1 MRNKI
6 GPNKAPWGKPDK
18 TEVQDEW
25 CPRRTTPWY
34 RLVRKL
40 LSQDRSGPWI
50 HLRVSLSKGVHA
62 APSQKLSKDL
72 KKITSVDKPLSES
85 LSEGLVKIIWQI
97 WYFLDA
103 LTKTTKACLFQF
115 KWYVTLFSKLQ
126 SSFIV
131 STAHLSFPSTP
142 TLAKKKAFRTLL
154 TQWILPHFRML
165 KYREP
170 VNLAFVKEFFWKEAF
185 FLVSHTKILILG
197 R

>member
-1 MRNKI
+1 MS
-6 GPNKAPWGKPDK
+6 
-18 TEVQDEW
+18 
-25 CPRRTTPWY
+25 
-34 RLVRKL
+34 
-40 LSQDRSGPWI
+40 SQDDALVSIGKKASKPRQEWTLDTFACIFVKRRSCGTE
-50 HLRVSLSKGVHA
+50 SKA
-62 APSQKLSKDL
+62 FKRS

-97 WYFLDA
+97 CYFLDA

-185 FLVSHTKILILG
+185 FLVSHTKILIFG